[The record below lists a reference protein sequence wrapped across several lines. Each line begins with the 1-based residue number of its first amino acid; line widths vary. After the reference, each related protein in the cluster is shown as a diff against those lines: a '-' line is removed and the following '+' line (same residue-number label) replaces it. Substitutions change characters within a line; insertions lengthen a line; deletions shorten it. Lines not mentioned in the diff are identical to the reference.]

1 MERPMANGKGEGRLA
16 LIAGGGKLPI
26 YVAEAAKRAGDSP
39 LVIALKNEADQ
50 DWSGFDT
57 VRVGIADMQAI
68 SVAFQAYGVNRV
80 VMSGAVKRRPEW
92 RDIRPTLGSLV
103 KIPAMI
109 RTLRSGGD
117 NALLISVI
125 GLLESLGCKVLGV
138 HEVAPDLLADIGVL
152 TAGQPQT
159 DDHKDIAAA
168 SHAATL
174 LGQLDIGQG
183 CISVGGRV
191 VALEGAEGTDAMLIR
206 VASIRAE
213 GRISQRRK
221 GVLVKL
227 CKPQQDERADLPAI
241 GLQTIQNA
249 HAAGLAGVAVEAG
262 RSLLLDRA
270 ETLALAN
277 SLGLFIYGID
287 PAELHHERT

>member
-1 MERPMANGKGEGRLA
+1 MANGKGDGRLA
-16 LIAGGGKLPI
+16 LIAGGGKLPV
-26 YVAEAAKRAGDSP
+26 YVAEAAKRAGDNP
-39 LVIALKNEADQ
+39 LVVALKQEADQ
-50 DWSGFDT
+50 NWSGFDT
-57 VRVGIADMQAI
+57 VLVGIADMQAI
-68 SVAFQAYGVNRV
+68 SFAFQKHGVKRV

-92 RDIRPTLGSLV
+92 RDIRPTLGSIA
-103 KIPAMI
+103 KIPGMI
-109 RTLRSGGD
+109 RTLKSGGD

-125 GLLESLGCKVLGV
+125 GLIESLGCKVLGV

-152 TAGQPQT
+152 TNSQPQP
-159 DDHKDIAAA
+159 DDKKDIIAA

-183 CISVGGRV
+183 CVSVGGRV
-191 VALEGAEGTDAMLIR
+191 VALEGAEGTDAMLLR
-206 VASIRAE
+206 VAGIRSE

-241 GLQTIQNA
+241 GLQTIKNA

-287 PAELHHERT
+287 PAELEHERS

>member
-1 MERPMANGKGEGRLA
+1 MANGKGEGRLA
-16 LIAGGGKLPI
+16 LIAGGGKLPV
-26 YVAEAAKRAGDSP
+26 YVAEAAKQAGDSP
-39 LVIALKNEADQ
+39 LIFALKNEADQ
-50 DWSGFDT
+50 DWSDFDV

-68 SVAFQAYGVNRV
+68 SVAFQKYDVRRV

-92 RDIRPTLGSLV
+92 RDIRPTLGSLL
-103 KIPAMI
+103 KIPGMI

-138 HEVAPDLLADIGVL
+138 HEVAPDLLADIGCL
-152 TAGQPQT
+152 TIAQPQA
-159 DDHKDIAAA
+159 DDRLDIIAA
-168 SHAATL
+168 SHAAAL

-183 CISVGGRV
+183 CVSVGGRV
-191 VALEGAEGTDAMLIR
+191 VALEGAEGTDAMLLR
-206 VASIRAE
+206 VAAIRAE

-277 SLGLFIYGID
+277 SLGLFIHGID
-287 PAELHHERT
+287 PAELHHERI